1 MIQVRIIQRQVL
13 TVCILETIPYK
24 ANSMSSR
31 KVIKPIILI
40 TCSSHIYLFLF
51 SNIIMTYLELLNSR
65 KFLLF
70 QTIRS
75 HIRCLIL
82 LLLFLFLFLLVF
94 VFLLFFCCC
103 FFCFT
108 FVCVFYWWRKPEVD
122 IIVKFGTGPDHSIR
136 VVGYIWVK
144 VRVMAF
150 SATFNNNISAISWR

>member
-1 MIQVRIIQRQVL
+1 MF
-13 TVCILETIPYK
+13 
-24 ANSMSSR
+24 
-31 KVIKPIILI
+31 I
-40 TCSSHIYLFLF
+40 TYLSHDFCSTFLFLF
-51 SNIIMTYLELLNSR
+51 SNIIMTYLGLLNSR

-70 QTIRS
+70 QTIGS

-82 LLLFLFLFLLVF
+82 LLLFLFFLLCFFFVSVFFLVF
-94 VFLLFFCCC
+94 VLLLL

-144 VRVMAF
+144 VRVIAF
-150 SATFNNNISAISWR
+150 NATFNNISAISWRSVFFGGGNQRTR